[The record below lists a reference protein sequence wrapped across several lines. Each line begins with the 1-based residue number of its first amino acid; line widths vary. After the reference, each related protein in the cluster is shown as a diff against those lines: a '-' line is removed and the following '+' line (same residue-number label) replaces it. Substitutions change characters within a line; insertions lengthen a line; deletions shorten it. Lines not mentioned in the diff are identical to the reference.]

1 MVSRQKK
8 MRKRRPPM
16 PALNRPGVGVIK
28 LFSSFLIGGGYN
40 LVLVDVIFYLFQ

>member
-1 MVSRQKK
+1 MLIKPFKILFRMMVSRQKK

-28 LFSSFLIGGGYN
+28 LFSSFLIGGR
-40 LVLVDVIFYLFQ
+40 V